1 MDIQILKVDKNT
13 SFADDFL
20 HFAENC
26 SWTEVR
32 DHIAALIRNWEFS
45 DWETMFAA
53 FADGRIVGMASIL
66 KTDYYPMPEIFPW
79 ISCVF
84 VETEYRGLR
93 LSEKLIAYAEEYA
106 KQQGFKKAYIPSEH
120 TGLYE
125 KYGYTYVKDI
135 VNYGGGTDRLY
146 AKELV

>member
-1 MDIQILKVDKNT
+1 MDIEIIKVDKNT

-53 FADGRIVGMASIL
+53 VADGRIVGMASIL

-93 LSEKLIAYAEEYA
+93 ISEKLIAYAEEYA

-146 AKELV
+146 AKELA

>member
-53 FADGRIVGMASIL
+53 VADGRIVGMASIL

-93 LSEKLIAYAEEYA
+93 ISEKLIAYAEEYA

>member
-1 MDIQILKVDKNT
+1 MDIEIIKVDKNT

-53 FADGRIVGMASIL
+53 VADGRIVGMASIL

-93 LSEKLIAYAEEYA
+93 ISEKLIAYAEEYA